1 MNLGNFGGQLK
12 LDDING
18 ALRNTGSSFQFDQDP
33 TAMGGATPPAATQAN
48 PMAQQTLDAGVS
60 ALGADNNEQRRKGL
74 LKSALGL
81 VAGYFTGGAS
91 LAAQAGAGAA
101 AGAIGNKG

>member
-18 ALRNTGSSFQFDQDP
+18 ALRNTGSSYQLGQDP
-33 TAMGGATPPAATQAN
+33 AGAPAAPSPQQSS
-48 PMAQQTLDAGVS
+48 PMAQQALDAGVG
-60 ALGADNNEQRRKGL
+60 ALGADTNEQRRQGL

-81 VAGYFTGGAS
+81 VAGFFTGGAS
-91 LAAQAGAGAA
+91 MAAMGAGAA
-101 AGAIGNKG
+101 SSLGNKG